1 MPVYLLFQVISN
13 APLFS
18 SFLNKVSIEHFEK
31 VIKFLKQSEIEFF
44 HNEKL
49 VRGLDY
55 YCHTTFEF
63 ITKDLGSQGTV
74 LGGGRYD
81 GLSEMLNGP
90 KIPAVGFAAGVDRLA
105 MLYLSKLSKPDIISI
120 VPIEK
125 ENFEFCY
132 KLLNKIRE
140 NKFCAEI
147 YPGGNVTKNLKKI
160 SKKDSKFVI
169 LIGINE
175 IKNGNLILKNLST
188 GNQSEISIDEL
199 YKNLKLLTNLDVNK
213 K

>member
-1 MPVYLLFQVISN
+1 M
-13 APLFS
+13 
-18 SFLNKVSIEHFEK
+18 
-31 VIKFLKQSEIEFF
+31 
-44 HNEKL
+44 

-63 ITKDLGSQGTV
+63 ITKDLGSQGTI

-90 KIPAVGFAAGVDRLA
+90 KMPAVGFAAGVDRLA

-140 NKFCAEI
+140 NKICAEI

-169 LIGINE
+169 LIGKNE

-199 YKNLKLLTNLDVNK
+199 YENLKLLTNLNVNK